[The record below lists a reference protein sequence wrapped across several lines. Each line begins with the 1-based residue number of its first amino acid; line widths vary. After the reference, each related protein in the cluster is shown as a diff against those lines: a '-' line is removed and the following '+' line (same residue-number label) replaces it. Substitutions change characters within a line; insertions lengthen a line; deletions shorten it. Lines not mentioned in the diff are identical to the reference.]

1 MSRPIKNKICPSLEV
16 IMKKF
21 WPFIFN
27 WFVRLLALRPLLA
40 YVPASGGSEDD
51 CGEADGM

>member
-1 MSRPIKNKICPSLEV
+1 MLFNVIKISSSTCTL
-16 IMKKF
+16 F
-21 WPFIFN
+21 FI

-40 YVPASGGSEDD
+40 YVPASGDSEDD